1 MNHLAHFC
9 LADHSAVGWMGSFL
23 GEYVKG
29 GLKGRLPDGI
39 ERGILLHRK
48 IDSYTDCHPMAAA
61 SRNRISPAR
70 RRFAGIIIDV
80 GYDHFLSKNW
90 SKFCMMD
97 LADFTARVYEA
108 LLPLEYLLPEQ
119 PRRALPRM
127 VRENWLMQWRSLAG
141 VAKTLDRISAR
152 INRRDTL
159 PGAIEEIQEN
169 YDSLEA
175 DFLSF
180 FPDLMQYVVRTR
192 GLLHSAH

>member
-9 LADHSAVGWMGSFL
+9 LADHSAAGWMGSYL

-29 GLKGRLPDGI
+29 GLKGRLPQEI
-39 ERGILLHRK
+39 EEGILLHRK
-48 IDSYTDCHPMAAA
+48 IDSYTNYHPIATA

-70 RRFAGIIIDV
+70 RRYAGIIIDV

-90 SKFCMMD
+90 SRFCIIG
-97 LADFTARVYEA
+97 LTAFTARVYEA
-108 LLPLEYLLPEQ
+108 LLPLGCLLPEQ

-127 VRENWLMQWRSLAG
+127 VRENWLMQWQSLGG
-141 VAKTLDRISAR
+141 VAKTLNRISAR
-152 INRRDTL
+152 INRQVTL

-169 YDSLEA
+169 YDKLEA

-180 FPDLMQYVVRTR
+180 FPDLIQYAVRQK
-192 GLLHSAH
+192 GLLHSAQ